1 MSNIQ
6 KNRPFIKDS
15 MKLSSLE
22 VESDPTMNKQYDDT
36 RDARDI
42 FQSVLA
48 SKVIVKK
55 IKNGIGF
62 IAELLPVIGAII
74 FSISGFD
81 MIQAYFGNFGIKDNA
96 ITLVLTTALL
106 LAFAVMMFFVGLYAR
121 KAIEYFYEL
130 VITWGGAFGII
141 MSILSVAVTSII
153 FVLLITDIL
162 NSFIGWSLV
171 IMVAIMV
178 FFGVIYDALNHTKNT
193 VIILFTALASFF
205 SVAIAQIDVYLDG
218 YRGASIIAYE
228 DEKKMNNDP
237 LLITFKSNISN
248 SQAEIAR
255 MNDDIE
261 HQRYRQSLGVSND
274 YNALLMQKQNLQKSI
289 DNNTML
295 LVNTSS
301 SLKSESEKKQE
312 NFVMGIKGISYIVMM
327 FFGIIVLL
335 SHLINYIYLNRGIMA
350 RLKEDSEAKE
360 KEEAQ
365 RLLDKESTSKVEKN
379 QSINSQDDVE
389 EKNQAPLETT
399 QEDWYM
405 MEQVLKYAHSR
416 DENKKW
422 VTIGGKEFLIKP
434 SAGELALFIKDK
446 NGENYSVST
455 IQRTL
460 NLLNESNQLRIFNS
474 KIKNQ
479 PSYFLDISR

>member
-1 MSNIQ
+1 
-6 KNRPFIKDS
+6 
-15 MKLSSLE
+15 
-22 VESDPTMNKQYDDT
+22 
-36 RDARDI
+36 
-42 FQSVLA
+42 
-48 SKVIVKK
+48 
-55 IKNGIGF
+55 
-62 IAELLPVIGAII
+62 LLPVIGAII
-74 FSISGFD
+74 FSISGFE
-81 MIQAYFGNFGIKDNA
+81 MIQAYLGNFGIKDSA

-178 FFGVIYDALNHTKNT
+178 FFGVMYDALNHTKNT

-218 YRGASIIAYE
+218 HRGASIIAYE

-365 RLLDKESTSKVEKN
+365 RILDKESISKVEEN
-379 QSINSQDDVE
+379 QSI
-389 EKNQAPLETT
+389 
-399 QEDWYM
+399 
-405 MEQVLKYAHSR
+405 KYLPKF
-416 DENKKW
+416 NFKKIIL
-422 VTIGGKEFLIKP
+422 TIIL
-434 SAGELALFIKDK
+434 
-446 NGENYSVST
+446 
-455 IQRTL
+455 
-460 NLLNESNQLRIFNS
+460 
-474 KIKNQ
+474 
-479 PSYFLDISR
+479 